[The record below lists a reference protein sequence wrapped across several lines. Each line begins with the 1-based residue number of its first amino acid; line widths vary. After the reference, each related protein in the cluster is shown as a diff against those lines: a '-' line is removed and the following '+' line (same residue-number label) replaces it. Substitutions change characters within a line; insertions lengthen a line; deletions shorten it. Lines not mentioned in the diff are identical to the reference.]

1 MEFLYESAERALGNG
16 IMLNTNNKAFCCN
29 NNQVYF
35 KLSERIFG
43 KISLIL
49 DFAHVNDII
58 CAQEKLTS
66 IFVIANNEG
75 KAQCQ
80 INVFGARGN
89 VTLSQHCGF
98 CALK

>member
-1 MEFLYESAERALGNG
+1 MTIIKFISNCRES
-16 IMLNTNNKAFCCN
+16 
-29 NNQVYF
+29 
-35 KLSERIFG
+35 IFG

-49 DFAHVNDII
+49 DFAHLNDII
-58 CAQEKLTS
+58 CAPEKLTS

-89 VTLSQHCGF
+89 VT
-98 CALK
+98 